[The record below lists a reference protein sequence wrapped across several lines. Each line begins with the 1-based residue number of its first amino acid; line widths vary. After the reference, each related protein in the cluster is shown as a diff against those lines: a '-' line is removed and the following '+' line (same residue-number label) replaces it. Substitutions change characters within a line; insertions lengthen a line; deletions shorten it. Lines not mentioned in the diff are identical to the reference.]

1 MNHIRNFSIIAHI
14 DHGKSTLADRLIQ
27 RCGGLEA
34 RDMSAQ
40 VLDSMDIEKERGI
53 TIKAQTAA
61 LHYKAKNGEIY
72 NLNLIDTPGHVDFS
86 YEVSRSLSAC
96 EGALLVVDASQGVE
110 AQTVANCYTALDL
123 GVEVVPVLN
132 KMDLPNADPEG
143 ARKEIEDV
151 IGIDATDAISCS
163 AKTGL
168 GIDDILEMVVA
179 KVPPPR
185 GNPNAPLRAMIID
198 SWFDSYVGVVMLVRV
213 VDGRLAKNDR
223 IKMMATGAMYNADK
237 VGVFTPTDVERPA
250 LETGEVGYIIAG
262 IKELQAAKVG
272 DTVTLIKAGSGGA
285 AFTAT
290 EPLPGFKE
298 IQPQVFAGLYPTE
311 ANQYEG
317 LRDSLEKL
325 KLNDASLHYEPEV
338 SQALGFGFRCGF
350 LGLLHMEIVQE
361 RLEREFD
368 QDLITTAPSV
378 VYEVMT
384 SDGVVIKVENPAKMP
399 EQGKMVEIREP
410 IVTVHLYMPQEYV
423 GAVMTLAN
431 QKRGIQLDMTY
442 AGRQVKLTYEI
453 PLGEIVLDFFDKL
466 KSVSRGYASMDYE
479 FKEFRVADV
488 VKVDILLNG
497 EKVDALSII
506 VHRSQSQ
513 YRGRA
518 VVAKMREIIARQQ
531 FDVAIQAAIGAN
543 IIARE
548 SLKALRKNVIAKCY
562 GGDISRKKKLLE
574 KQKAGKKRMKQ
585 IGSVEVPARS
595 VFSHIAGSRLMQFI
609 TSLILACFVGYAG
622 SWYLGMHEGNF
633 ALLLFMAV
641 VVTGC
646 YWLAERFYFLPQRE
660 KAAQALQDASTAA
673 HG

>member
-27 RCGGLEA
+27 RCGGLAE
-34 RDMSAQ
+34 REMEAQ

-61 LHYKAKNGEIY
+61 LHYKALDGQVY

-132 KMDLPNADPEG
+132 KMDLPQADPNN
-143 ARKEIEDV
+143 AKSEIEDV
-151 IGIDATDAISCS
+151 IGIDATDAIPCS
-163 AKTGL
+163 AKTGM
-168 GIDDILEMVVA
+168 GIDEILEAIVA
-179 KVPPPR
+179 KVPAPR
-185 GNPNAPLRAMIID
+185 GDPDAALRAMIVD
-198 SWFDSYVGVVMLVRV
+198 SWFDAYVGVVMLVRV
-213 VDGRLAKNDR
+213 VDGRLAKGDR
-223 IKMMATGAMYNADK
+223 IKMMASGATYNADNL
-237 VGVFTPTDVERPA
+237 GVFTPATEVRLS
-250 LETGEVGYIIAG
+250 LEAGEVGFIIAG

-272 DTVTLIKAGSGGA
+272 DTVTLIKAGTGGA
-285 AFTAT
+285 AATAT
-290 EPLPGFKE
+290 EALPGFKE

-311 ANQYEG
+311 ASEYDS
-317 LRDSLEKL
+317 LRDALEKL
-325 KLNDASLHYEPEV
+325 KLNDSSLHYEPEV

-378 VYEVMT
+378 VYQVMKNDGEVIM
-384 SDGVVIKVENPAKMP
+384 VENPSKMP
-399 EQGKMVEIREP
+399 DVGKMSEIREP

-431 QKRGIQLDMTY
+431 QKRGVQMNMAY
-442 AGRQVKLTYEI
+442 HGRQVMLTYEM

-479 FKEFRVADV
+479 FKEYRASDV

-518 VVAKMREIIARQQ
+518 VVSKMREIISRQM
-531 FDVAIQAAIGAN
+531 FDVAIQAAIGVN

-548 SLKALRKNVIAKCY
+548 TIKALRKNVLAKCY
-562 GGDISRKKKLLE
+562 GGDITRKKKLLE

-585 IGSVEVPARS
+585 IGSVEVPQEA
-595 VFSHIAGSRLMQFI
+595 FLA
-609 TSLILACFVGYAG
+609 ILQV
-622 SWYLGMHEGNF
+622 E
-633 ALLLFMAV
+633 
-641 VVTGC
+641 
-646 YWLAERFYFLPQRE
+646 
-660 KAAQALQDASTAA
+660 D
-673 HG
+673 

>member
-27 RCGGLEA
+27 RCGGLSDRE
-34 RDMSAQ
+34 MESQ
-40 VLDSMDIEKERGI
+40 VLDSMDLEKERGI
-53 TIKAQTAA
+53 TIKAQTAC
-61 LHYKAKNGEIY
+61 LKYKALNGEVY

-110 AQTVANCYTALDL
+110 AQTVANCYTALEL

-132 KMDLPNADPEG
+132 KMDLPQADPEN
-143 ARKEIEDV
+143 AKLEIEDV
-151 IGIDATDAISCS
+151 IGIDASHAIAIS
-163 AKTGL
+163 AKTGM
-168 GIDDILEMVVA
+168 GIDEVLEAVVA
-179 KVPPPR
+179 RIPAPK
-185 GNPNAPLRAMIID
+185 GNPGGPLRAMIVD
-198 SWFDSYVGVVMLVRV
+198 SWFDTYVGVVMLVRV
-213 VDGRLAKNDR
+213 VDGRLAKGDR
-223 IKMMATGAMYNADK
+223 FKMMATGTMYNADNL
-237 VGVFTPTDVERPA
+237 GVFTPANESRDA
-250 LETGEVGYIIAG
+250 LEAGEVGYIIAG

-272 DTVTLIKAGSGGA
+272 DTITLIKPGTGGA

-290 EPLPGFKE
+290 EALPGFKE

-311 ANQYEG
+311 ANQYDS
-317 LRDSLEKL
+317 LRDALEKL
-325 KLNDASLHYEPEV
+325 KLNDSSLHYEPEV

-378 VYEVMT
+378 VYEVVKA
-384 SDGVVIKVENPAKMP
+384 DGEVIMVENPSKIP
-399 EQGKMVEIREP
+399 DQGKTMEIREP

-423 GAVMTLAN
+423 GPVMTLAN
-431 QKRGIQLDMTY
+431 QKRGVQMNMAY
-442 AGRQVKLTYEI
+442 HGKQVMLTYEM

-479 FKEFRVADV
+479 FKEFRASDV

-506 VHRSQSQ
+506 VHRSQSL

-518 VVAKMREIIARQQ
+518 VVGKMREIISRQM

-548 SLKALRKNVIAKCY
+548 TIKALRKNVLAKCY
-562 GGDISRKKKLLE
+562 GGDISRKRKLLE

-585 IGSVEVPARS
+585 IGSVEVPQEA
-595 VFSHIAGSRLMQFI
+595 FLA
-609 TSLILACFVGYAG
+609 ILQV
-622 SWYLGMHEGNF
+622 E
-633 ALLLFMAV
+633 
-641 VVTGC
+641 
-646 YWLAERFYFLPQRE
+646 
-660 KAAQALQDASTAA
+660 D
-673 HG
+673 

>member
-14 DHGKSTLADRLIQ
+14 DHGKSTLADRIIQ
-27 RCGGLEA
+27 RCGGLSDRE
-34 RDMSAQ
+34 MEAQ

-61 LHYKAKNGEIY
+61 LRYKAKDGQIY

-132 KMDLPNADPEG
+132 KMDLASADPDN
-143 ARKEIEDV
+143 AKSEIEDV
-151 IGIDATDAISCS
+151 IGIDASDAIPCS
-163 AKTGL
+163 AKTGM
-168 GIDDILEMVVA
+168 GVEEILEAVVA
-179 KVPPPR
+179 KIPAPK
-185 GNPNAPLRAMIID
+185 GNPNAPLRAMIVD
-198 SWFDSYVGVVMLVRV
+198 SWFDTYVGVVMLVRV
-213 VDGRLAKNDR
+213 VDGRLGR
-223 IKMMATGAMYNADK
+223 GERFKMMATETVYNADNL
-237 VGVFTPTDVERPA
+237 GVFTPANEPRDS
-250 LETGEVGYIIAG
+250 LEAGEVGYIIAG

-272 DTVTLIKAGSGGA
+272 DTITLEKKLPNNLGPAEQA
-285 AFTAT
+285 
-290 EPLPGFKE
+290 LPGFKE

-311 ANQYEG
+311 SSQYDA
-317 LRDSLEKL
+317 LRDALEKL
-325 KLNDASLHYEPEV
+325 KLNDSSLRYEPEV

-378 VYEVMT
+378 VYEVLKA
-384 SDGVVIKVENPAKMP
+384 DGEVIMVENPSKMP
-399 EQGKMVEIREP
+399 EASKMEEIREP
-410 IVTVHLYMPQEYV
+410 IVTVHLYMPQDYV

-431 QKRGIQLDMTY
+431 QKRGVQLNMAY
-442 AGRQVKLTYEI
+442 HGRQVMLTYEM

-479 FKEFRVADV
+479 FKEYRASDV

-497 EKVDALSII
+497 ERVDALSII

-518 VVAKMREIIARQQ
+518 VVSKMREIISRQM

-548 SLKALRKNVIAKCY
+548 SIKALRKNVLAKCY
-562 GGDISRKKKLLE
+562 GGDISRKRKLLE

-585 IGSVEVPARS
+585 IGSVEVPQEA
-595 VFSHIAGSRLMQFI
+595 FLA
-609 TSLILACFVGYAG
+609 ILQV
-622 SWYLGMHEGNF
+622 E
-633 ALLLFMAV
+633 
-641 VVTGC
+641 
-646 YWLAERFYFLPQRE
+646 
-660 KAAQALQDASTAA
+660 D
-673 HG
+673 

>member
-1 MNHIRNFSIIAHI
+1 MDHIRNFSIIAHI

-34 RDMSAQ
+34 RQMEAQ

-61 LHYKAKNGEIY
+61 LRYTARDGVVY

-132 KMDLPNADPEG
+132 KMDLPNADPEN
-143 ARKEIEDV
+143 ARSEIEDV
-151 IGIDATDAISCS
+151 IGIDATDAIACS
-163 AKTGL
+163 AKTGM
-168 GIDDILEMVVA
+168 GVDDILEAVVA
-179 KVPPPR
+179 RIPAPR
-185 GNPNAPLRAMIID
+185 GNPAGPLRAMIVD
-198 SWFDSYVGVVMLVRV
+198 SWFDTYVGVVMLVRV
-213 VDGRLAKNDR
+213 VDGRLAKGER
-223 IKMMATGAMYNADK
+223 IKMMATGATYNADSL
-237 VGVFTPTDVERPA
+237 GVFTPANQPREA
-250 LETGEVGYIIAG
+250 LEAGEVGYIIAG
-262 IKELQAAKVG
+262 IRELQAAKVG
-272 DTVTLIKAGSGGA
+272 DTITLIRPGSGGA
-285 AFTAT
+285 AFTAST
-290 EPLPGFKE
+290 ALPGFKE

-325 KLNDASLHYEPEV
+325 KLNDSSLHYEPEV

-378 VYEVMT
+378 VYQVVRADGELVM
-384 SDGVVIKVENPAKMP
+384 VENPSKLPDQSRM
-399 EQGKMVEIREP
+399 EEIREP
-410 IVTVHLYMPQEYV
+410 SVTVRLYMPQEYV
-423 GAVMTLAN
+423 GGVMTLAN
-431 QKRGIQLDMTY
+431 QKRGIQLNMAY
-442 AGRQVKLTYEI
+442 HGRQVMLTYEM
-453 PLGEIVLDFFDKL
+453 PLAEIVLDFFDKL
-466 KSVSRGYASMDYE
+466 KSVSRGYASMDYA
-479 FKEFRVADV
+479 FKEYRAADV
-488 VKVDILLNG
+488 VKVDILLNS

-513 YRGRA
+513 YRARA
-518 VVAKMREIIARQQ
+518 VVSKMREIISRQMY
-531 FDVAIQAAIGAN
+531 DVAIQAAIGAN

-548 SLKALRKNVIAKCY
+548 TIKALRKNVLAKCY

-585 IGSVEVPARS
+585 IGSVEVPQEA
-595 VFSHIAGSRLMQFI
+595 FLA
-609 TSLILACFVGYAG
+609 ILQVDG
-622 SWYLGMHEGNF
+622 
-633 ALLLFMAV
+633 
-641 VVTGC
+641 
-646 YWLAERFYFLPQRE
+646 
-660 KAAQALQDASTAA
+660 
-673 HG
+673 

>member
-27 RCGGLEA
+27 RCGGLAE
-34 RDMSAQ
+34 RDMEAQ

-61 LHYKAKNGEIY
+61 LHYKARDGQVY

-123 GVEVVPVLN
+123 GVEVLPVLN
-132 KMDLPNADPEG
+132 KIDLPNADLDN
-143 ARKEIEDV
+143 ARSEIEDV
-151 IGIDATDAISCS
+151 IGIDATDAIPCS
-163 AKTGL
+163 AKTGI
-168 GIDDILEMVVA
+168 GIDDILEAVVA
-179 KVPPPR
+179 HVPAPK

-198 SWFDSYVGVVMLVRV
+198 SWFDPYVGVVMLVRV
-213 VDGRLAKNDR
+213 VDGRLGKGER
-223 IKMMATGAMYNADK
+223 FKMMASNAVYNADNL
-237 VGVFTPTDVERPA
+237 GVFTPANEPRTS
-250 LETGEVGYIIAG
+250 LEAGEVGYIIAG

-272 DTVTLIKAGSGGA
+272 DTVTLEKKLPNNLGP
-285 AFTAT
+285 AT

-311 ANQYEG
+311 ASEYDS
-317 LRDSLEKL
+317 LRDALEKL

-378 VYEVMT
+378 VYQVVKNDGEVLM
-384 SDGVVIKVENPAKMP
+384 VENPSKMP
-399 EQGKMVEIREP
+399 DVGRMAEIREP

-423 GAVMTLAN
+423 GVVMTLAN
-431 QKRGIQLDMTY
+431 QKRGVQMNMAY
-442 AGRQVKLTYEI
+442 KGRQVVLTYEM

-479 FKEFRVADV
+479 FKEYRASDV

-506 VHRSQSQ
+506 VHRSQSL

-518 VVAKMREIIARQQ
+518 VVGKMREIISRQMY
-531 FDVAIQAAIGAN
+531 DVAIQAAIGAN

-548 SLKALRKNVIAKCY
+548 TIKALRKNVLAKCY

-585 IGSVEVPARS
+585 IGSVEVPQEA
-595 VFSHIAGSRLMQFI
+595 FLA
-609 TSLILACFVGYAG
+609 ILQV
-622 SWYLGMHEGNF
+622 E
-633 ALLLFMAV
+633 
-641 VVTGC
+641 
-646 YWLAERFYFLPQRE
+646 
-660 KAAQALQDASTAA
+660 D
-673 HG
+673 